1 MLNLRQVAEVEQ
13 SSVSAGTAHRSTLL
27 FNADVIV
34 GNMGE
39 SLNFDVNN
47 DEEDSD
53 ADTDTGRNDREGI
66 IEDLSDGPVGMTV
79 EANEAPH
86 DSSGENVIEVSY
98 PYEYASNRS
107 LMRPIL
113 GSFPHALVLNVLSL
127 CQLL

>member
-39 SLNFDVNN
+39 SLNFDVNS
-47 DEEDSD
+47 DEEDAD
-53 ADTDTGRNDREGI
+53 ADTDIGRNDREG

-98 PYEYASNRS
+98 HYEYARNRS
-107 LMRPIL
+107 LMRPVL
-113 GSFPHALVLNVLSL
+113 DSFPHALVLNVLSL
-127 CQLL
+127 FHLL

>member
-13 SSVSAGTAHRSTLL
+13 SSVSAGAAHRSTLL

-47 DEEDSD
+47 DEEDAD
-53 ADTDTGRNDREGI
+53 ADADTGRNDRDG

-98 PYEYASNRS
+98 PYEYANNRS
-107 LMRPIL
+107 LMRPVL
-113 GSFPHALVLNVLSL
+113 DGFPHALVLDVLSL
-127 CQLL
+127 CHLL